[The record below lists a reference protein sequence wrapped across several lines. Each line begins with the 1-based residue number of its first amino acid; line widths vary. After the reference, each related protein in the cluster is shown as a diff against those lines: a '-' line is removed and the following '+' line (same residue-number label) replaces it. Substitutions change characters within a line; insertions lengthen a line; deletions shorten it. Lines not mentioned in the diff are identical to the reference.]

1 MLYLTLS
8 ILNPFERSAESPSIL
23 SFRSFIRKI
32 TKNWALELC
41 FYEIRGY
48 LLDAE
53 LDIRTRGNHIGL
65 SIHLAIMRYKISFD
79 LYNINHAQ
87 DNI

>member
-1 MLYLTLS
+1 MLYLSLTL
-8 ILNPFERSAESPSIL
+8 LNPFRSQDIDSI
-23 SFRSFIRKI
+23 RSFIRKI
-32 TKNWALELC
+32 SENWALELC
-41 FYEIRGY
+41 FYKITGY

-65 SIHLAIMRYKISFD
+65 SVHLGLMRYKISFD